1 MEWWIVL
8 VILFGGFIILLA
20 TGLPV
25 AFCLGILNIVTIV
38 LFFHGGIGALQAV
51 AQGTFDSVSS
61 FVFVAVPLFILM
73 GAVLTHTGLAF
84 KSITSLDVWFGHV
97 PGRLAVMGTAAG
109 VIFGAAS
116 GSSMA
121 STATIGQALIP
132 QMLDQKYARWITI
145 GSIACT
151 GGIDMLIPPST
162 LIVIFAGIASMP
174 VGKLLIASII
184 PGIVMALCLT
194 AFIVTVAKFKPE
206 IAPPQHQFKVVTAR
220 DRLKSLKDL
229 LPIGVLIVVVIVSIF
244 AGIATPSESAAMG
257 AFASFALAAAYRKLT
272 LQSIKN
278 ALLSTV
284 SVTGMSLLIITTSK
298 VFSQVLAYTGVSRG
312 IIEAIQTLPVSPM
325 VILFGMNLIVFT
337 MGCFMEPVLD
347 MVYTSGDYF
356 TGETVELSA
365 ISCIRPDPI
374 YLLNTIRETQVMDVV
389 NEACRKKSGCIA
401 LFPTLM
407 GRGFTLLSTKPIKP
421 GDWSGMRIRSI
432 GGITG
437 LGIPSM
443 GGSALLIPPAEVFDA
458 LQRGTIDGVIGA
470 ASDRYS
476 FGERGVYKYI
486 LMPRFFESATYWFIG
501 AKVWDGLPDNVK
513 TFLKSVA
520 KSQEDELFPWCRKWD
535 DDTILKYINE
545 DKVKLVWCSPE
556 EERKIARAFR
566 ADYLDLTAK
575 KSPDYGPRIQKLLK
589 DYVY

>member
-1 MEWWIVL
+1 MTRKGLVTLWIF
-8 VILFGGFIILLA
+8 VILTLTLGVGFSMGPSIAQAQSTQKPITLR
-20 TGLPV
+20 
-25 AFCLGILNIVTIV
+25 
-38 LFFHGGIGALQAV
+38 ALTAW
-51 AQGTFDSVSS
+51 
-61 FVFVAVPLFILM
+61 P
-73 GAVLTHTGLAF
+73 TH
-84 KSITSLDVWFGHV
+84 
-97 PGRLAVMGTAAG
+97 
-109 VIFGAAS
+109 
-116 GSSMA
+116 
-121 STATIGQALIP
+121 IGQNYWYHEFIKAANERAEKGKIP
-132 QMLDQKYARWITI
+132 LKIEK
-145 GSIACT
+145 T
-151 GGIDMLIPPST
+151 GGPE
-162 LIVIFAGIASMP
+162 V
-174 VGKLLIASII
+174 VGT
-184 PGIVMALCLT
+184 M
-194 AFIVTVAKFKPE
+194 
-206 IAPPQHQFKVVTAR
+206 QQF
-220 DRLKSLKDL
+220 
-229 LPIGVLIVVVIVSIF
+229 
-244 AGIATPSESAAMG
+244 AAMRSG
-257 AFASFALAAAYRKLT
+257 
-272 LQSIKN
+272 
-278 ALLSTV
+278 TV
-284 SVTGMSLLIITTSK
+284 
-298 VFSQVLAYTGVSRG
+298 
-312 IIEAIQTLPVSPM
+312 
-325 VILFGMNLIVFT
+325 
-337 MGCFMEPVLD
+337 D

-556 EERKIARAFR
+556 EERKIAKAFR